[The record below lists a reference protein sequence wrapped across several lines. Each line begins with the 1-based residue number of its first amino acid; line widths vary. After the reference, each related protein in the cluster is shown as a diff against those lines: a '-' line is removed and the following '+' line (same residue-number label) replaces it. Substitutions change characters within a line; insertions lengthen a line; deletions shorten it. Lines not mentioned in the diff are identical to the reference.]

1 MSSPAASYRK
11 TRSDK
16 ERNRTHILDVATEF
30 FAEQGVDGPM
40 HDIAKRA
47 GLGPGTLYRHF
58 PTRED
63 LLAALL
69 EARWDE
75 LQDRREAI
83 QRNEHDTVAALQAW
97 LQALSEYV
105 TVFDGLPDPLRL
117 ALGNH
122 TSPLAITCEGLVET
136 TGQFLVAA
144 QRDGRAHP
152 WVGARELFL
161 SVLAAVWIGGAVLA
175 DAASS
180 NALRSLLRTGWE
192 KPSSPS
198 PNQQALLTMPELE

>member
-1 MSSPAASYRK
+1 MNDPAVSDRK

-16 ERNRTHILDVATEF
+16 ERNRSHILDVATEF

-47 GLGPGTLYRHF
+47 GFGPGTLYRHF

-75 LQDRREAI
+75 LFARRDVIERSERDSA
-83 QRNEHDTVAALQAW
+83 AALQAW
-97 LQALSEYV
+97 LDALSDYV
-105 TVFDGLPDPLRL
+105 TVFDGLPDPLRV
-117 ALGNH
+117 ALTKD
-122 TSPLAITCEGLVET
+122 TSPLAITCETLVDT
-136 TGQFLVAA
+136 TGQFLAAA
-144 QRDGRAHP
+144 QRDGKAHS

-161 SVLAAVWIGGAVLA
+161 GVLASVWVGGAVLA
-175 DAASS
+175 DEASTS
-180 NALRSLLRTGWE
+180 ALRPLLRAGWE
-192 KPSSPS
+192 KPSVPHLGHGGR
-198 PNQQALLTMPELE
+198 ADGDA

>member
-1 MSSPAASYRK
+1 MSSPAVSNRK

-16 ERNRTHILDVATEF
+16 ERNRSHILDVATDF

-75 LQDRREAI
+75 LQARRETI
-83 QRNEHDTVAALQAW
+83 QRHERDTVAALQAW

-105 TVFDGLPDPLRL
+105 TVFDGLPDPLRV
-117 ALGNH
+117 ALGKD

-136 TGQFLVAA
+136 TGQFLAAA
-144 QRDGRAHP
+144 QRDGRAHS
-152 WVGARELFL
+152 WLGARELFL
-161 SVLAAVWIGGAVLA
+161 SVLAAVWVGGAVLA
-175 DAASS
+175 DEAST

-192 KPSSPS
+192 KPSANPS
-198 PNQQALLTMPELE
+198 DGGSKHAGP